1 MENLTAIIT
10 SHPAFEATTRY
21 TAMTLDALEIL
32 PKGSFALVSLALAW
46 YLNRWANDR
55 ALNNNSPA
63 KFDWNKEIVVVTEGS
78 SGIGAEIVKSLATRD
93 ITVVVL
99 DVLPL
104 TYTKG

>member
-21 TAMTLDALEIL
+21 AAVTLDALKIL

-46 YLNRWANDR
+46 YLNRWANDS
-55 ALNNNSPA
+55 ALNNNAPA
-63 KFDWNKEIVVVTEGS
+63 KFDWNKEIVVVTGGAG
-78 SGIGAEIVKSLATRD
+78 GIGAEVVKSLAARD
-93 ITVVVL
+93 ITVIVL